1 MGTGFHLCVFP
12 QSNNNN
18 IKKGYEAGQ
27 AQHRV
32 LEGERCFHTWGK
44 TTTTKKKTPKQKWK
58 LKSASCVHCAALARF
73 SCSRAWERFD
83 ENIKHKRTF
92 WFKSCLNINGEVW
105 GCESCCLNAFVPCLQ
120 RLRRDTSAHVK
131 MRRKRKEKKRFFF
144 LSSTAWRSVWARR
157 VPVEVCYTG
166 K

>member
-12 QSNNNN
+12 QSNN

-32 LEGERCFHTWGK
+32 LEGERCFLHTWGK
-44 TTTTKKKTPKQKWK
+44 KPTKKPKQKWK
-58 LKSASCVHCAALARF
+58 LKNASCVHCAALARF
-73 SCSRAWERFD
+73 SCSRAWERFN

-92 WFKSCLNINGEVW
+92 WFKSCLNTNGGVW
-105 GCESCCLNAFVPCLQ
+105 GCESCCLNVFVSRLQ
-120 RLRRDTSAHVK
+120 RLRRDTSAHMK
-131 MRRKRKEKKRFFF
+131 IRRKKKDFFF
-144 LSSTAWRSVWARR
+144 VKHC
-157 VPVEVCYTG
+157 VEVTVSTTGASGVCY

>member
-1 MGTGFHLCVFP
+1 MKLVRHNIVFL
-12 QSNNNN
+12 
-18 IKKGYEAGQ
+18 KGNAASTREEKQ
-27 AQHRV
+27 QQQ
-32 LEGERCFHTWGK
+32 
-44 TTTTKKKTPKQKWK
+44 KKKTPKQKWK

-105 GCESCCLNAFVPCLQ
+105 GCESCWLNAFVPCLQ

-131 MRRKRKEKKRFFF
+131 MRRKRKKKRFFF